1 MHLASPWTPR
11 LAAEGRPSERLVA
24 AIAEDIADG
33 ALARG
38 DRLPPHRELAY
49 RLGIG
54 LGTVT
59 KAYAVLERRGLVR
72 SVRGRGMFVSGL
84 APRPDGVIDLGV
96 NMPPQVLD
104 DRLLAAT
111 LTRLARRLD
120 AGTFGAFTPAAGRAD
135 HRALAAGWLAGQRM
149 EVAADCLLL
158 CNGAQ
163 HALSVAFATACRP
176 GGALLTEAA
185 TFPGALMLARESG
198 LRPVG
203 LALDGEGI
211 LPEALEAAL
220 RSPAMAGAA
229 PVLYVTPTLNNPTA
243 ATMGAAR
250 RRDIVRLCRQ
260 HEATIVEDDVYSLF
274 AGPDLPPLA
283 ALAPERTLYVSGL
296 SKSVSPGLR
305 MGMLA
310 VPRPLAE
317 RALARL
323 QATSTMASALSS
335 AIMAE
340 WLTDGTAHSVAASIR
355 LDTARRH
362 EILQGFP
369 QIDRL
374 AADPGSQ
381 KGAPK
386 GFHVWLPMPTDA
398 AERLA
403 SEAAAMGVIL
413 MPPRQPLVDPA
424 APDSGLRLSL
434 GTPPIDKLK
443 EALALLAALLA
454 GPVDCPA

>member
-11 LAAEGRPSERLVA
+11 LAAEGRPTERLVA

-38 DRLPPHRELAY
+38 DRLPPHRDLAY

-59 KAYAVLERRGLVR
+59 KAYAALERRGLVQ
-72 SVRGRGMFVSGL
+72 SVRGRGMFVAGL
-84 APRPDGVIDLGV
+84 APRTDGVIDLGV

-120 AGTFGAFTPAAGRAD
+120 AGTFGAFTPAAGRPE
-135 HRALAAGWLAGQRM
+135 HRAQAAGWLAGQRL
-149 EVAADCLLL
+149 EVEADCLLL

-163 HALSVAFATACRP
+163 HALSVAFATACPP
-176 GGALLTEAA
+176 GGVLLTEAA
-185 TFPGALMLARESG
+185 TFPGALMLARDSG

-220 RSPAMAGAA
+220 RSPAVIGAA

-250 RRDIVRLCRQ
+250 RRDIVRLCRR
-260 HEATIVEDDVYSLF
+260 HDVTIVEDDVYSLF

-310 VPRPLAE
+310 VPRPLVE
-317 RALARL
+317 RALSRL

-362 EILQGFP
+362 EM
-369 QIDRL
+369 L
-374 AADPGSQ
+374 ASLLPVPRPDG
-381 KGAPK
+381 PK
-386 GFHVWLPMPTDA
+386 GFHVWLPMPTDT

-413 MPPRQPLVDPA
+413 MPPRLPLVDPA
-424 APDSGLRLSL
+424 APESGLRLSL

-443 EALALLAALLA
+443 QALAVLAALPIGPSAPLA
-454 GPVDCPA
+454 IAKAAPT

>member
-38 DRLPPHRELAY
+38 DRLPPHRDLAY

-84 APRPDGVIDLGV
+84 APRSDTVIDLSV
-96 NMPPQVLD
+96 NMPPRVLD

-111 LTRLARRLD
+111 LARLAKRLD
-120 AGTFGAFTPAAGRAD
+120 AGTFGAFVPAAGRPD
-135 HRALAAGWLAGQRM
+135 HRALAAGWLAGQRL
-149 EVAADCLLL
+149 EVPADCVLL

-163 HALSVAFATACRP
+163 HALSVALATACPP
-176 GGALLTEAA
+176 GGVVLTEAT
-185 TFPGALMLARESG
+185 TFPGALMLARGSG
-198 LRPVG
+198 LRLVG
-203 LALDGEGI
+203 LDLDGEGLI
-211 LPEALEAAL
+211 PEALEAAL
-220 RSPAMAGAA
+220 RSPDLSGAA

-250 RRDIVRLCRQ
+250 RHDIARLCRR
-260 HEATIVEDDVYSLF
+260 HDVTIVEDDVYSVF

-296 SKSVSPGLR
+296 SKCVSPGLR
-305 MGMLA
+305 MGLLA
-310 VPRPLAE
+310 VPPPLVE

-323 QATSTMASALSS
+323 QASSTMASALSS
-335 AIMAE
+335 MIMAE
-340 WLTDGTAHSVAASIR
+340 WLTDGTAQSVAASIR

-362 EILQGFP
+362 EL
-369 QIDRL
+369 L
-374 AADPGSQ
+374 AAMLPVPRTDG
-381 KGAPK
+381 PK
-386 GFHVWLPMPTDA
+386 GFHAWLPMPTDA

-403 SEAAAMGVIL
+403 TSAAAMGVLL
-413 MPPRQPLVDPA
+413 MSPRLSLVDPTS
-424 APDSGLRLSL
+424 PESGIRLSL
-434 GTPPIDKLK
+434 GTPPIDQLK
-443 EALALLAALLA
+443 LALSVLA
-454 GPVDCPA
+454 GLLQPGGHRQVGPPAY